1 MTITRLARLAS
12 TASLLLLAAS
22 TSFAQT
28 PPACRLDTEG
38 AAAAGKTIRLALRAY
53 AELGTPL
60 PIDDVLVN
68 PSSSQ
73 LPPRTLG
80 VYVLSDAS
88 ASVVGKNGCLENK
101 PALINGEE
109 LDTLSVRG
117 GCVAASDRLEV
128 RCSSSAVQL
137 FGKQGK
143 RQGLANPALLYL
155 LSHELWHIKQR
166 RPGEYASRVE
176 LIDLKQP
183 RDVKLQ
189 TLRASC
195 EPGLTEAE
203 EDADRNAVRVLAKL
217 LPDPPY
223 REPTFSAQG
232 SVMWGADQLNL
243 AANTWRKAAL
253 EREFISQPKPHRS
266 FIPTE
271 FPTPPEKVAKS
282 AKAFVCDVLTKR
294 SGVVAYPDRAAT
306 HPALEIRIQRVAEA
320 LRPLA
325 SGLPKAGA
333 KEEYIPIAVLQEQL
347 SDIFTFMYR
356 ETGVYLEA
364 VQSAICTKVNSDLPT
379 EGCAA
384 K

>member
-1 MTITRLARLAS
+1 MPHLVRLATCAS
-12 TASLLLLAAS
+12 LLLAAS
-22 TSFAQT
+22 TTFAQV
-28 PPACRLDTEG
+28 PPACRLDAQG
-38 AAAAGKTIRLALRAY
+38 ATAAGKTIRLALRAY

-60 PIDDVLVN
+60 PIDDVQVN
-68 PSSSQ
+68 PGSSQ

-80 VYVLSDAS
+80 VYVISDAS
-88 ASVVGKNGCLENK
+88 ASAVGKDGCIGNK
-101 PALINGEE
+101 PALANGEE

-117 GCVAASDRLEV
+117 GCVAASDKLEV
-128 RCSSSAVQL
+128 RCSSSAMQF
-137 FGKQGK
+137 FGKQGD
-143 RQGLANPALLYL
+143 RPGLANPALLYL
-155 LSHELWHIKQR
+155 LSHELWHIKQH
-166 RPGEYASRVE
+166 RPGEYAGRVE
-176 LIDLKQP
+176 LIELKQP

-189 TLRASC
+189 ALRASC
-195 EPGLTEAE
+195 EPGLTKAE

-232 SVMWGADQLNL
+232 SVLWGADQLNL

-253 EREFISQPKPHRS
+253 EREFISQPKPHKS

-271 FPTPPEKVAKS
+271 FPTPPAKVTQN
-282 AKAFVCDVLTKR
+282 AKAFVCDVLTKQ
-294 SGVVAYPDRAAT
+294 SGVAAYPGRAAT
-306 HPALEIRIQRVAEA
+306 HPALEIRMQRVAEA

-325 SGLPKAGA
+325 SSLPKAGA
-333 KEEYIPIAVLQEQL
+333 KEEYRPIAVLQEQL

-364 VQSAICTKVNSDLPT
+364 VQSAICTKVNSDLPA
-379 EGCAA
+379 EGCTA